1 MPELVVLGT
10 TALYELRYTPE
21 GDLDG
26 AVRHTGRELIG
37 ACRRDIEQLLAESS
51 DSGAPDRPANGR
63 RRALSTPAVRIA
75 LSVLA
80 IAASAAL
87 VLLSP

>member
-26 AVRHTGRELIG
+26 AVRHTGRGLIG
-37 ACRRDIEQLLAESS
+37 ACRRDIEQLLADGEE
-51 DSGAPDRPANGR
+51 
-63 RRALSTPAVRIA
+63 
-75 LSVLA
+75 
-80 IAASAAL
+80 
-87 VLLSP
+87 LLSFHNRMTAPLLAARAGREARHEQ